1 MSVSRV
7 SLQAAY
13 VLHHRP
19 YRDTSVLL
27 EVFTRD
33 HGRVG
38 LVAKGVRTSKSRTQ
52 GLLHPFRPLLI
63 SWAGRGELVTLT
75 SCEGAGPAGQIGGRL
90 LMSGFYVNE
99 LLLRLLHRHDAHP
112 ALFEHYAATL
122 LALEDSMQE
131 QRALRIFEK
140 HLLHEL
146 GYALMLN
153 HQADTGEPL
162 APERIYSYQLEQGPR
177 CYDEFRPQG
186 IRVHG
191 ASLLSLASEELCD
204 PESLR
209 ETKHLLRASLSLYLG
224 DKPLQSRKLLS
235 ELRKTQIQPQ
245 SGSINP
251 YLASPDN
258 IQ

>member
-1 MSVSRV
+1 MSTSRV

-52 GLLHPFRPLLI
+52 GLLQPFRPLLI
-63 SWAGRGELVTLT
+63 SWVGRGELMTLT
-75 SCEGAGPAGQIGGRL
+75 SCESAGPAGQIGGRL

-112 ALFEHYAATL
+112 ALFDSYAAAL
-122 LALEDSMQE
+122 LALEDPAQE

-140 HLLHEL
+140 NLLQEL
-146 GYALMLN
+146 GYALVLN
-153 HQADTGEPL
+153 HQTDTGEL
-162 APERIYSYQLEQGPR
+162 LVSEKIYSYQLEQGPHR
-177 CYDEFRPQG
+177 YNEHRPG
-186 IRVHG
+186 IPVHG
-191 ASLLSLASEELCD
+191 GSLLSLASEQLHD
-204 PESLR
+204 PVSLR
-209 ETKHLLRASLSLYLG
+209 ETKHLLRASLAIYLG

-235 ELRKTQIQPQ
+235 DLHKVQALL
-245 SGSINP
+245 G
-251 YLASPDN
+251 
-258 IQ
+258 